1 MCAVLTC
8 LEGIISLNCLRQF
21 GGELLFVGVFVGAI
35 GRHEPWLGLW
45 VSVRGDLAFYG
56 LGLGSG
62 LHIRLGFWF
71 NDWLGACVD
80 DISVCVGLRVM
91 EIG

>member
-1 MCAVLTC
+1 M
-8 LEGIISLNCLRQF
+8 
-21 GGELLFVGVFVGAI
+21 GVFVGAI